1 VPKGGGF
8 NSKNVSGAKAKTDAI
23 RNFQNRKRSYF
34 DHSTPN
40 FSLKFQLEVFVSP
53 RHLAKLTII
62 VNGTN
67 LNGDG
72 NENLSQYKSG
82 PNPFSKF
89 KFKKPE
95 NFIRK
100 NVIVKE
106 KKLSHLYDRHAESY
120 YNIKKPRNK

>member
-1 VPKGGGF
+1 M
-8 NSKNVSGAKAKTDAI
+8 
-23 RNFQNRKRSYF
+23 
-34 DHSTPN
+34 
-40 FSLKFQLEVFVSP
+40 FVSP
-53 RHLAKLTII
+53 RHLAKLTRI
-62 VNGTN
+62 VNRTN

-82 PNPFSKF
+82 PNSFSKF

-106 KKLSHLYDRHAESY
+106 KKTKSFV
-120 YNIKKPRNK
+120 